1 MLLPLG
7 KLIRHRRTPW
17 RGAKV
22 SQRLQREWSPQK
34 RQDQSTCGENQRAET
49 KTSSAAKKW
58 QFDLTIKIAKHL
70 WIGQL
75 WAAHPKKIFKRI
87 RDNLSPRHQLP
98 HPLQSPVLL
107 PRPFLGLRLRPSS
120 PGKLEM
126 VQWLGSLKGSS
137 SLELTPKINRT
148 IFKKIWWPKK
158 PCIQVLPAIPLNS
171 QWGAWN
177 HLCQAQD
184 KTPLPRGSTGTI
196 IASDWTDQRP
206 QCWEL
211 LQWVRFPPWYPM

>member
-158 PCIQVLPAIPLNS
+158 TVHPSLAGDSSKFAVGSLKSSVPGTGQDTFAPRKHGHHHCFWLDGPKASVL
-171 QWGAWN
+171 GA
-177 HLCQAQD
+177 
-184 KTPLPRGSTGTI
+184 
-196 IASDWTDQRP
+196 AS
-206 QCWEL
+206 
-211 LQWVRFPPWYPM
+211 VS